1 MAAVGTEYKFRND
14 KGALA
19 KLETML
25 NNEQRS
31 DTLFLVNEARYRV
44 WSHLVAAYSPVLES
58 MINEHFA
65 YCDDRDIKIRNVRN
79 EESFHLLLKFMYGV
93 EMNFTQTNIIVICE
107 ALSLAEK
114 YEIGDFSKELKSYIT
129 STPARFQ
136 IDTVVVL
143 LNTARKLNLT
153 DLYEKAK
160 VYAYE
165 NTEQLV
171 KHESFVDLQYEVLV
185 DLLKSD
191 YFCAK
196 EIEILNGLL
205 TWHDDMDRKKSKDK
219 AVETTGHDTDSGFEQ
234 EGNNEH
240 HSVASEERNL
250 VDCYDT
256 KSEETTSSTDDT
268 SGLENKSE
276 FPGET
281 SGSNNTD
288 NANVSSK
295 PDSCAELVKSFK
307 ENVLK
312 SLLSHIRIGHISA
325 LGLLSAFET
334 ELFIKYKDIV
344 ADYKLFSQSTEPR
357 KKYVSRVSD
366 QKKQNPPSA
375 PIVQPDPGDLHN
387 KFFNNKYLFTINR
400 LTLNTTYE
408 SSLLKIGG
416 LIFKVDLKEFSEE
429 KSVDALFDIHLIC
442 TSEDDANWKCYTE
455 VRVFMKPICPP
466 NCTSC
471 KTLTTTPVGNLYVF
485 GDYSF
490 RPFSFTN
497 QVSRQYIGQLSL
509 KLTDATVYNHFVI
522 QNAIK
527 MFVNF
532 KTISITKV

>member
-44 WSHLVAAYSPVLES
+44 LSHLVAAYSPVLKS

-205 TWHDDMDRKKSKDK
+205 TWHDDMD
-219 AVETTGHDTDSGFEQ
+219 
-234 EGNNEH
+234 
-240 HSVASEERNL
+240 
-250 VDCYDT
+250 
-256 KSEETTSSTDDT
+256 
-268 SGLENKSE
+268 
-276 FPGET
+276 
-281 SGSNNTD
+281 
-288 NANVSSK
+288 
-295 PDSCAELVKSFK
+295 SCDELVKSFK

-334 ELFIKYKDIV
+334 ELFIKYKDFV

-357 KKYVSRVSD
+357 KKYC
-366 QKKQNPPSA
+366 PI
-375 PIVQPDPGDLHN
+375 IVQSDPGALHN

-408 SSLLKIGG
+408 SGETPMGG
-416 LIFKVDLKEFSEE
+416 LNFKVDLREFSEE

-471 KTLTTTPVGNLYVF
+471 KTLTTTVANLYVF

>member
-44 WSHLVAAYSPVLES
+44 LSHLVAAYSPVLES

-234 EGNNEH
+234 EGNNER
-240 HSVASEERNL
+240 HSVATEERDL

-387 KFFNNKYLFTINR
+387 KFFDKGKAFTINR
-400 LTLNTTYE
+400 LSLNTKYE
-408 SSLLKIGG
+408 SQETLKIGG
-416 LIFKVDLKEFSEE
+416 LIFKVDLEEFSQE
-429 KSVDALFDIHLIC
+429 KSVDALFGIHLIC

-455 VRVFMKPICPP
+455 VIIAMYAKCPP
-466 NCTSC
+466 NCTRC
-471 KTLTTTPVGNLYVF
+471 KSSKIDNLYIF
-485 GDYSF
+485 KDYC
-490 RPFSFTN
+490 PFSFTN

>member
-171 KHESFVDLQYEVLV
+171 KHGSFVDLQYEVLV

-357 KKYVSRVSD
+357 KKYC
-366 QKKQNPPSA
+366 PI
-375 PIVQPDPGDLHN
+375 IVQSDPGALHN
-387 KFFNNKYLFTINR
+387 KFFNKKFSFIINR

-455 VRVFMKPICPP
+455 VMIAMYAKCPP
-466 NCTSC
+466 NCTRC
-471 KTLTTTPVGNLYVF
+471 KSSKIDNLYIF
-485 GDYSF
+485 KDYC
-490 RPFSFTN
+490 PFSFTN